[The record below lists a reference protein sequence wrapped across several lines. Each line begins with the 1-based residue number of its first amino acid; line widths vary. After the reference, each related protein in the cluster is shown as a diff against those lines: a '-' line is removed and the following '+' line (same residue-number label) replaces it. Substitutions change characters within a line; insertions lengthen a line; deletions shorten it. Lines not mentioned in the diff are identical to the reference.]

1 MTAESSRL
9 TGCRVLI
16 VEDEYLL
23 AREFARALRQ
33 CGAPVVGPV
42 GTLADAEQ
50 IIAQGHYDVVALDI
64 KLNDDT
70 TYGIAAE
77 LKQRKIPF
85 FFVTG
90 YDAASIPAIFAE
102 VLVLEKPCDF
112 SVLFRHLQVI
122 CPLKAA

>member
-1 MTAESSRL
+1 MTADRL
-9 TGCRVLI
+9 LLKGCRVLI

-23 AREFARALRQ
+23 AMEFAQALRSH
-33 CGAPVVGPV
+33 GILVVGPV

-50 IIAQGHYDVVALDI
+50 KILQGHYDVVALDI

-70 TYGIAAE
+70 TYGIAAD
-77 LKQRKIPF
+77 LKRQNIPF

-90 YDAASIPAIFAE
+90 YDAASIPAAFAD

-112 SVLFRHLQVI
+112 SELFQHLQAMW
-122 CPLKAA
+122 PLQAA